1 MTQQKFQVW
10 QTLFHSS
17 LLRRR
22 VQGGHGD
29 GEARQ
34 LRRLSTATPHQMEHQ
49 ATTRFVLA
57 VLKKSSYMI
66 NDKN

>member
-1 MTQQKFQVW
+1 MTKQKFQVR

-29 GEARQ
+29 GEAR
-34 LRRLSTATPHQMEHQ
+34 RLGRLPTATPHQMEHQ

-57 VLKKSSYMI
+57 VLKKSPYMI